1 MDDKA
6 IKQRLKDAGLLL
18 HDASKAWPRHR
29 KTALLRMAAAL
40 RIVESVREHM
50 DG

>member
-29 KTALLRMAAAL
+29 KTALLR
-40 RIVESVREHM
+40 IVESVREHM
-50 DG
+50 DR